1 MDRSACAQ
9 CVKLVDASAVTRI
22 VPVRG
27 RPGRAAEAPT
37 KVRRPRRD
45 DAAATPLTEKPG
57 PLAAEAPDAAP
68 RRLDQVVRAAAHAV
82 VLAAVVGFVLVYCVV
97 LPIRSQVAG
106 NVARATVLLVG
117 NPLLDVRAP
126 NIEGV
131 GVFHAV
137 RPLGHGE
144 LVLKGQLLGEI
155 ESPKLDDDVARA
167 AVTLRALEEQQL
179 RLDQRLSA
187 AEPTP
192 DESRE
197 ARELAGRVAAAQ
209 QALAHLHEQRRGLR
223 VVAPADGYIQQGLPA
238 RLTVGPHQ
246 PIALVYPEC
255 GDLLVEV
262 SAPLDVLNDLLQRN
276 TLEADV
282 QTTAGAVRVSA
293 TPVPGS
299 VRHFTK
305 SVEGRRDE
313 TWATVQCIPDP
324 LPLAARAPGLMGK
337 IKS

>member
-9 CVKLVDASAVTRI
+9 CVKLVDASAVTKI

-27 RPGRAAEAPT
+27 RPSRAADAAT

-45 DAAATPLTEKPG
+45 DVAPPVAERQKT
-57 PLAAEAPDAAP
+57 LAAEAPDAAP
-68 RRLDQVVRAAAHAV
+68 RRLDHVVRAAAHAV

-117 NPLLDVRAP
+117 NPLLEVRAP
-126 NIEGV
+126 ETDGV
-131 GVFHAV
+131 GIFRAV

-144 LVLKGQLLGEI
+144 PVHKGQLLGRI

-167 AVTLRALEEQQL
+167 ATSLRALEEQQL
-179 RLDQRLSA
+179 WLGERLSA
-187 AEPTP
+187 AEPTA

-197 ARELAGRVAAAQ
+197 ARELAGRVAAAS
-209 QALAHLHEQRRGLR
+209 QALAHLHDLRRGLR
-223 VVAPADGYIQQGLPA
+223 IVAPADGYIQQGLPA
-238 RLTVGPHQ
+238 RLTVGSHQ
-246 PIALVYPEC
+246 PIALVYPES

-262 SAPLDVLNDLLQRN
+262 SAPLDVVNDLLRRG

-305 SVEGRRDE
+305 IVDARRDE
-313 TWATVQCIPDP
+313 TWATVQCTPDS
-324 LPLAARAPGLMGK
+324 LPPAARAPGLMGR